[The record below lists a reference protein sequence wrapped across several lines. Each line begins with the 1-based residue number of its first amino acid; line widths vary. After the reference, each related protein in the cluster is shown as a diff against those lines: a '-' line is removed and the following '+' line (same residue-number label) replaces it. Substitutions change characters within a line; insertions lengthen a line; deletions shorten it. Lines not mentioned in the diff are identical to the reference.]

1 MEQLISGV
9 VSGVIASV
17 IFAVILIAIKPRMK
31 ISDNICISKTDE
43 GLIIAKI
50 KIVNFSRR
58 MLTNMKYTLHYC
70 VGYDDGLTDIT
81 EIVPKKNFLTTV
93 AAFSKK
99 NTDYAVRI
107 SYEWDNKKYP
117 MEENTRFVF
126 TLQGTHPFS
135 NTSKCIKREYRKNDL
150 KIADFETGKSCKFI
164 LRH

>member
-70 VGYDDGLTDIT
+70 VAYEQEPTELTDIPAT
-81 EIVPKKNFLTTV
+81 KLGPV
-93 AAFSKK
+93 
-99 NTDYAVRI
+99 
-107 SYEWDNKKYP
+107 
-117 MEENTRFVF
+117 
-126 TLQGTHPFS
+126 
-135 NTSKCIKREYRKNDL
+135 C
-150 KIADFETGKSCKFI
+150 
-164 LRH
+164 